1 MLSALLSALLT
12 ALILISA
19 PPWTPLFNDV
29 VGTVVR
35 AAQRLVLADDRLVAC
50 GSSAC

>member
-1 MLSALLSALLT
+1 MLSALLSTLLT
-12 ALILISA
+12 AVLAISV
-19 PPWTPLFNDV
+19 PPWTLLSGDV